1 MVLCTSFYLTDKDV
15 IVKAREKFGFLD
27 YFDDLEDPRVNR
39 TKVYPLN
46 EILFIVICAIIC
58 GADSWRDFVD
68 FGETKF
74 DYLKKFFPFRNGIPS
89 KNTFARVMSAINP
102 AQFKEC
108 FLEWVK
114 QIQIDFQ
121 DVIAI
126 DGKSIRGSYDHTKNQ
141 PAVHLVSA
149 FATSLKLILAQ
160 EKVSEKSNE
169 ITAIPKLLE
178 LLEIKGAIV
187 TIDAVGC
194 QKQIAANIREKQA
207 DYIFSLKENQGK
219 LHERIKFFFET
230 KIPVD
235 QQEFE
240 MYEETNKSHGRV
252 ENRKYYITDNIE
264 WLPKKDEWKDF
275 KSIVMVQST
284 REIRKNITV
293 ENRFYLTSLAP
304 QPELVGKAIRSHWGI
319 ENSLHWVLDVTF
331 REDDSRIKEK
341 NAIENIGLVRKIALN
356 LLQTVKQEFKD
367 MSIRRLRKKSGWDNK
382 TLETV
387 LMSNF

>member
-1 MVLCTSFYLTDKDV
+1 M
-15 IVKAREKFGFLD
+15 
-27 YFDDLEDPRVNR
+27 
-39 TKVYPLN
+39 
-46 EILFIVICAIIC
+46 LFSGWFNC
-58 GADSWRDFVD
+58 R
-68 FGETKF
+68 
-74 DYLKKFFPFRNGIPS
+74 LR
-89 KNTFARVMSAINP
+89 
-102 AQFKEC
+102 
-108 FLEWVK
+108 
-114 QIQIDFQ
+114 
-121 DVIAI
+121 
-126 DGKSIRGSYDHTKNQ
+126 YDHTSQ
-141 PAVHLVSA
+141 SAVHLVSA

-169 ITAIPKLLE
+169 TTAIPKLLE
-178 LLEIKGAIV
+178 MLEIKGAIV
-187 TIDAVGC
+187 TIDAAGC
-194 QKQIAANIREKQA
+194 QKKIAANIREKQA
-207 DYIFSLKENQGK
+207 DYVFSLKDNHGI
-219 LHERIKFFFET
+219 LHQSVKFFFET

-235 QQEFE
+235 QQEFK
-240 MYEETNKSHGRV
+240 MYEETNKSRGRI

-264 WLPKKDEWKDF
+264 WLPKKNEWKDF

-304 QPELVGKAIRSHWGI
+304 QPELVGKAIRSHWCI

-341 NAIENIGLVRKIALN
+341 NAIENISLVRKIALN
-356 LLQTVKQEFKD
+356 LLQCVKQSFKD

>member
-1 MVLCTSFYLTDKDV
+1 MILCTSFYLSDKDV

-74 DYLKKFFPFRNGIPS
+74 DYLKKFFPFKNGIPS

-102 AQFKEC
+102 IQFKEC

-141 PAVHLVSA
+141 SAVHLVSA

-187 TIDAVGC
+187 TIDAIGC

-235 QQEFE
+235 QQEFKI
-240 MYEETNKSHGRV
+240 YEETNKSHGRI
-252 ENRKYYITDNIE
+252 ENRKYYITDDIE

-293 ENRFYLTSLAP
+293 ENRFYLTSLSP

-356 LLQTVKQEFKD
+356 LLQSVKNGFKD

-387 LMSNF
+387 LMANF

>member
-1 MVLCTSFYLTDKDV
+1 MHIFYQRDKDV
-15 IVKAREKFGFLD
+15 AVKAREKFGFLD

-39 TKVYPLN
+39 TKIYPLN

-74 DYLKKFFPFRNGIPS
+74 DYLKKFFPFTNGIPS

-102 AQFKEC
+102 VQFKEC

-126 DGKSIRGSYDHTKNQ
+126 DGKSIRGSFDHGKNQ
-141 PAVHLVSA
+141 SALHLVSA
-149 FATSLKLILAQ
+149 FSTSLKLILAQ
-160 EKVSEKSNE
+160 EKISEKSNE
-169 ITAIPKLLE
+169 IKAMPKLLE

-194 QKQIAANIREKQA
+194 QKKIAANIREKQA
-207 DYIFSLKENQGK
+207 DYIFSLKENQEALYRK
-219 LHERIKFFFET
+219 IKFFFES
-230 KIPVD
+230 KIPAD
-235 QQEFE
+235 NQGFKI
-240 MYEETNKSHGRV
+240 YEEYNKSHGRI
-252 ENRKYYITDNIE
+252 ENRKYYITDDIE

-284 REIRKNITV
+284 REIRKSITV
-293 ENRFYLTSLAP
+293 ENRFYITSLMP
-304 QPELVGKAIRSHWGI
+304 HPELVGKAVRSHWGI
-319 ENSLHWVLDVTF
+319 ENSLHWILDVTF

-341 NAIENIGLVRKIALN
+341 IAIENIALVRKIALN
-356 LLQTVKQEFKD
+356 LLQSVKQGLKD

>member
-1 MVLCTSFYLTDKDV
+1 MILCASFYLTDKDA

-39 TKVYPLN
+39 TKIYPLN

-74 DYLKKFFPFRNGIPS
+74 DYLKKFFPFANGIPS

-126 DGKSIRGSYDHTKNQ
+126 DGKSIRGSFDHGKNQ
-141 PAVHLVSA
+141 SALHLVSA
-149 FATSLKLILAQ
+149 FSTSLKLILAQ

-169 ITAIPKLLE
+169 IKAIPRLLE
-178 LLEIKGAIV
+178 ILEIKGAIV

-194 QKQIAANIREKQA
+194 QKKIAAKIREKQA
-207 DYIFSLKENQGK
+207 DYILSLKENQGTLYRK
-219 LHERIKFFFET
+219 IKFFFES
-230 KIPVD
+230 KIPAD
-235 QQEFE
+235 NQEFKI
-240 MYEETNKSHGRV
+240 YEEYNKSHGRI
-252 ENRKYYITDNIE
+252 ENRKYYITDDIE
-264 WLPKKDEWKDF
+264 WLPKKNEWKDF

-293 ENRFYLTSLAP
+293 ENRFYLTSIIP

-319 ENSLHWVLDVTF
+319 ENSLHWILDVTF

-341 NAIENIGLVRKIALN
+341 NAIENIALVRKIALN
-356 LLQTVKQEFKD
+356 LLQSVKQGFKD

>member
-1 MVLCTSFYLTDKDV
+1 MVLCASFYLTDKDV
-15 IVKAREKFGFLD
+15 AMKAREKFGFLD

-39 TKVYPLN
+39 TKIYPLN

-74 DYLKKFFPFRNGIPS
+74 DYLKKFFPFTNGIPS

-126 DGKSIRGSYDHTKNQ
+126 DGKSIRGSFDHGKNQ
-141 PAVHLVSA
+141 SALHLVSA
-149 FATSLKLILAQ
+149 FSTSLKLILAQ

-169 ITAIPKLLE
+169 IIAIPKLLE

-194 QKQIAANIREKQA
+194 QKKIAGKIREKQA
-207 DYIFSLKENQGK
+207 DYILSLKENQGTLYK
-219 LHERIKFFFET
+219 KIKFFFEST
-230 KIPVD
+230 ITANN
-235 QQEFE
+235 QEFKI
-240 MYEETNKSHGRV
+240 YEEYNKSHGRI
-252 ENRKYYITDNIE
+252 ENRKYYVTDDIE
-264 WLPKKDEWKDF
+264 WLPKKNDWKDF

-284 REIRKNITV
+284 REIKKNITV
-293 ENRFYLTSLAP
+293 ENRFYVTSLMP

-319 ENSLHWVLDVTF
+319 ENSLHWILDVTF

-341 NAIENIGLVRKIALN
+341 NAIENIALVRKIALN
-356 LLQTVKQEFKD
+356 LLQTVKQGLKD
-367 MSIRRLRKKSGWDNK
+367 MSIRRLRKKCGWDNK

>member
-1 MVLCTSFYLTDKDV
+1 M
-15 IVKAREKFGFLD
+15 KAREKFGFLD
-27 YFDDLEDPRVNR
+27 YFDDLEDPRVSR
-39 TKVYPLN
+39 TKIYPLN
-46 EILFIVICAIIC
+46 EILFVVICAIIC

-74 DYLKKFFPFRNGIPS
+74 DYLKKFFPFKNGIPS

-102 AQFKEC
+102 NQFKEC

-114 QIQIDFQ
+114 EIQIDFQ

-126 DGKSIRGSYDHTKNQ
+126 DGKTIRGSFDYARNQ
-141 PAVHLVSA
+141 SALHLVSA
-149 FATSLKLILAQ
+149 FSTSLKLVLAQ
-160 EKVSEKSNE
+160 EKISEKSNE

-178 LLEIKGAIV
+178 MLEIKGAIV

-194 QKQIAANIREKQA
+194 QKKIATKIREKQA
-207 DYIFSLKENQGK
+207 DYIFSLKQNQGK
-219 LHERIKFFFET
+219 LHESIKFFFET
-230 KIPVD
+230 KIQTD
-235 QQEFE
+235 HQEFE
-240 MYEETNKSHGRV
+240 MYEENNKSHGRI
-252 ENRKYYITDNIE
+252 ESRKYFTTDNIG

-284 REIRKNITV
+284 REIRKNVTV
-293 ENRFYLTSLAP
+293 ENRFYITSLAS
-304 QPELVGKAIRSHWGI
+304 QPELIGRAIRSHWAI

-331 REDDSRIKEK
+331 REDDSRIREK

-356 LLQTVKQEFKD
+356 LLQSVKSGLKD

-387 LMSNF
+387 LMSKY

>member
-1 MVLCTSFYLTDKDV
+1 M
-15 IVKAREKFGFLD
+15 KAREKFGFLD

-39 TKVYPLN
+39 TKIYPLN

-74 DYLKKFFPFRNGIPS
+74 DYLKKFYPFTNGIPS

-102 AQFKEC
+102 LQFKDC

-126 DGKSIRGSYDHTKNQ
+126 DGKSIRGSYDHTNNQ
-141 PAVHLVSA
+141 SALHLISA
-149 FATSLKLILAQ
+149 FAPSLKLILAQ

-169 ITAIPKLLE
+169 IIAIPKLLDM
-178 LLEIKGAIV
+178 LEIKGAIV
-187 TIDAVGC
+187 TLDAVGC
-194 QKQIAANIREKQA
+194 QKKIAENIREKQA

-219 LHERIKFFFET
+219 LHEKVKFFFET

-235 QQEFE
+235 QHECA
-240 MYEETNKSHGRV
+240 MYEEDKKSHGRI
-252 ENRKYYITDNIE
+252 ENRKYYITNNIQ
-264 WLPKKDEWKDF
+264 WLPKIDEWKDI
-275 KSIVMVQST
+275 KSIVMVKST
-284 REIRKNITV
+284 REVRKNISV
-293 ENRFYLTSLAP
+293 ENRFYLTSLP
-304 QPELVGKAIRSHWGI
+304 PEPELVGKVIRSHWGI
-319 ENSLHWVLDVTF
+319 ENSLHWILDVTF

-341 NAIENIGLVRKIALN
+341 NAIENIALVRKIALN
-356 LLQTVKQEFKD
+356 LLQSVKQGLKD

-382 TLETV
+382 TLESV
-387 LMSNF
+387 LMANF

>member
-1 MVLCTSFYLTDKDV
+1 M
-15 IVKAREKFGFLD
+15 KAREKFGFLD
-27 YFDDLEDPRVNR
+27 YFDDLEDPRVDR

-58 GADSWRDFVD
+58 GAESWRDFVD

-74 DYLKKFFPFRNGIPS
+74 DYLKKFFPFKNGIPS

-102 AQFKEC
+102 IQFKEC

-126 DGKSIRGSYDHTKNQ
+126 DGKSIRGSYDHAKNQ
-141 PAVHLVSA
+141 SAVHLISA

-178 LLEIKGAIV
+178 ILEIKGAIV

-194 QKQIAANIREKQA
+194 QKKIAANIRKKQA
-207 DYIFSLKENQGK
+207 DYIFSLKENQEK
-219 LHERIKFFFET
+219 LHSYIKFFFET
-230 KIPVD
+230 KIPTD
-235 QQEFE
+235 HQEFKI
-240 MYEETNKSHGRV
+240 YEENNKGHGRI
-252 ENRKYYITDNIE
+252 ENRTYYITDKIE
-264 WLPKKDEWKDF
+264 WLPKKEGWKDL
-275 KSIVMVQST
+275 KSIVMVKST
-284 REIRKNITV
+284 REVRKIVTV
-293 ENRFYLTSLAP
+293 ENRFYLTSLPP
-304 QPELVGKAIRSHWGI
+304 QPELIGQAIRSHWGI
-319 ENSLHWVLDVTF
+319 ENSLHWILDVTF
-331 REDDSRIKEK
+331 REDDSRIREK
-341 NAIENIGLVRKIALN
+341 NAIENISLVRKIALN
-356 LLQTVKQEFKD
+356 LLQCVKQGFKD

-382 TLETV
+382 TLESV